1 MPAHICQCYFL
12 RSLHLSILVF
22 QKVWVSPGAGVVL
35 ESSQLSSH
43 PQGPPSTKGSG
54 RQYMIQA
61 HSLGSQQWAESCA
74 VPRQPPGNGTCLPL
88 ATINST
94 TLFGFPL
101 LLFPLCPSL
110 QLVPWDCISSYL
122 HLSLILRLCFGGN
135 PNLRHKGNERSGALL
150 EKYLWEPID
159 GCGLPWWLNDKESA
173 CNARDTA
180 LIPGSGRS
188 PGEGNG
194 NLLHPSFLPGKSH
207 GQRSLAGCG
216 PWGCQSQ
223 TWLSD
228 KAQIDELRPRRL
240 WAVPWRCPTQQE
252 QTQLPRR
259 HYPEAVP
266 CFLPVVGVA
275 WRKDRDSSRDSSS
288 AHAQLLDVWHLHWS
302 LGPSQEAGQ
311 DRDSSS
317 LDQMA
322 NQKHSHRESFEIGL
336 ITSLIKSL
344 NKGMPIWHCLLY
356 FDYQ

>member
-1 MPAHICQCYFL
+1 
-12 RSLHLSILVF
+12 
-22 QKVWVSPGAGVVL
+22 
-35 ESSQLSSH
+35 
-43 PQGPPSTKGSG
+43 
-54 RQYMIQA
+54 MIQA
-61 HSLGSQQWAESCA
+61 HSLGSQHWAESCV
-74 VPRQPPGNGTCLPL
+74 VPRQSPGNGTCLPL
-88 ATINST
+88 AAISST

-110 QLVPWDCISSYL
+110 QLVPWDRISSYL
-122 HLSLILRLCFGGN
+122 HPSLILRLCFGGN

-159 GCGLPWWLNDKESA
+159 GCGLPWWLSDKESA

-207 GQRSLAGCG
+207 GQRSLVGCG
-216 PWGCQSQ
+216 PWVCQSQ
-223 TWLSD
+223 TWLKWQSTD
-228 KAQIDELRPRRL
+228 RWAQ
-240 WAVPWRCPTQQE
+240 TK
-252 QTQLPRR
+252 
-259 HYPEAVP
+259 EAVSCALAMP
-266 CFLPVVGVA
+266 HTAGTDSTLQETLSWGCALIMVGVA
-275 WRKDRDSSRDSSS
+275 WRKDQDTSRDSSS
-288 AHAQLLDVWHLHWS
+288 THAQILDVWHFHWS

-322 NQKHSHRESFEIGL
+322 NQKHSHKESFEIGL

-344 NKGMPIWHCLLY
+344 NKGMPIWHFLLY